1 MEALLSDYPV
11 VTEIPVAWGEMDAL
25 NHVNNAVYFRYFET
39 ARLDFF
45 KHVELMEEM
54 AITKVG
60 PVLGDTYCK
69 YFRPVTYPDTL
80 MVGSRVTD
88 IQDDRFTMEYA
99 IVSKA
104 QQKLTTI
111 GTATIVM
118 FDFASNQKALLSLR
132 LTNEIERMNT
142 LKSPCFKQET
152 VME

>member
-1 MEALLSDYPV
+1 MEALLSEYPV
-11 VTEIPVAWGEMDAL
+11 ITEIPVAWGEMDAL

-54 AITKVG
+54 AVTKVG

-80 MVGSRVTD
+80 LVGSKVTEV
-88 IQDDRFTMEYA
+88 QDDRFTMEYT

-104 QQKLTTI
+104 QQKVTTI

-118 FDFASNQKALLSLR
+118 FDFASNQKALLSVR
-132 LTNEIERMNT
+132 LLNEIQKMST

-152 VME
+152 VVE

>member
-1 MEALLSDYPV
+1 MEALLAEYPV

-54 AITKVG
+54 AVTKVG

-69 YFRPVTYPDTL
+69 YRLPVTYPDTL
-80 MVGSRVTD
+80 LVGSKVTD
-88 IQDDRFTMEYA
+88 VQEDRFTMEYS
-99 IVSKA
+99 IVSKK
-104 QQKLTTI
+104 QGKVTTT

-118 FDFASNQKALLSLR
+118 FDFASNQKALLSIR
-132 LTNEIERMNT
+132 LHNAIQEMGQ
-142 LKSPCFKQET
+142 LKA
-152 VME
+152 